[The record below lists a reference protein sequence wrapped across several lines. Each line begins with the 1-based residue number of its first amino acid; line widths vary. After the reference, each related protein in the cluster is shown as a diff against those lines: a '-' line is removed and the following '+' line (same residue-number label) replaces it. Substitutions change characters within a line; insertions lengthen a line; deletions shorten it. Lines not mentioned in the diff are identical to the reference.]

1 MPSFVSGIAVVIFV
15 IIFISFLFVL
25 RHCRHILSTLTT
37 CRILPAAKHRQ
48 NAKAPLPAKTAGLQN
63 KERNEHDGESVLCIE
78 EIFLS
83 SSLVY
88 SIPDFQKTANFC
100 RIFSRSA
107 DDGNRHSMQHPAAG
121 TIFVSWPSESG
132 IPPAA
137 FHTISSLYRYRR
149 AKPPIRHCT
158 SFRLDRPALSRS
170 PYLLYMANLRL
181 PFANNL
187 SSQAPSAPVT
197 TFHEPQTNKQKNIQ
211 KNHQKNLLSPQK
223 KVSSTKKRSQPRL
236 AGLTRLLKR
245 FQKVKNNRVPAKNGW
260 RRYWVD

>member
-1 MPSFVSGIAVVIFV
+1 MPDLPVSKTQKPRCRQRQRGSKTKKGTNTTANPSYVLRKFFFPHLLYIVYQIFRLAQIFV
-15 IIFISFLFVL
+15 GF
-25 RHCRHILSTLTT
+25 
-37 CRILPAAKHRQ
+37 
-48 NAKAPLPAKTAGLQN
+48 
-63 KERNEHDGESVLCIE
+63 
-78 EIFLS
+78 
-83 SSLVY
+83 
-88 SIPDFQKTANFC
+88 
-100 RIFSRSA
+100 FSRSA

-121 TIFVSWPSESG
+121 TIFVSWHSESG

-149 AKPPIRHCT
+149 AKPPTRHCT

-245 FQKVKNNRVPAKNGW
+245 FQKVKNNRVSAKNGW